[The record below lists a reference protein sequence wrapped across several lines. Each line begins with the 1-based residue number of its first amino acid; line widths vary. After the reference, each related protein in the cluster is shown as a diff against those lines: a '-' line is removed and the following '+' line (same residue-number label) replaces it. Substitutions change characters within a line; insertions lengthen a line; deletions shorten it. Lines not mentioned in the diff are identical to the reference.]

1 MLNHSASLAIQH
13 AFSKPCRAIQHVF
26 SKPCLVNLISK
37 DTHLVF
43 SISGMLELTNIYLEQ
58 AAVFNCVR
66 TPVNVTAREVRSTLD
81 VLNLSSNFAED
92 FLINTNVN
100 IQN

>member
-1 MLNHSASLAIQH
+1 
-13 AFSKPCRAIQHVF
+13 
-26 SKPCLVNLISK
+26 
-37 DTHLVF
+37 
-43 SISGMLELTNIYLEQ
+43 MLELTNIYLEQ
-58 AAVFNCVR
+58 AAIFNCVR

-81 VLNLSSNFAED
+81 VLNLSLNFAED